1 MLSCN
6 FVNTS
11 SITHAGKTM
20 YFFYALLFLVVNAI
34 KSIAVAELAPAD
46 LCMLKNSDTEEE
58 YLR

>member
-1 MLSCN
+1 
-6 FVNTS
+6 
-11 SITHAGKTM
+11 M